1 MSSCRGSFLHYAT
14 QDDLQQVLNLNCG
27 PLWRYAA
34 LLRACAGRPLTVSDQ
49 ATLDRHGELPFVLL
63 LFLIFHI
70 IIINTNH
77 LHLYSHCYVTTGMR
91 AAALGPQCPLWLRK
105 YTADNLSFMEY
116 ERKALPCALMRST
129 KVCGFLCFFHVIST
143 PSFLFVVCS
152 VVIHIICC
160 IDSYRQHDVCLF

>member
-49 ATLDRHGELPFVLL
+49 ATLDRHGESPFVLF
-63 LFLIFHI
+63 LFLIINIITTNANLLHMFSYNQHI
-70 IIINTNH
+70 
-77 LHLYSHCYVTTGMR
+77 LHLFPYDSVTIGMR

-129 KVCGFLCFFHVIST
+129 KVCGFLCFLRFISHVFFSLCALLLSI
-143 PSFLFVVCS
+143 L
-152 VVIHIICC
+152 
-160 IDSYRQHDVCLF
+160 